1 MVKFKIIAAIII
13 FILVANISPANS
25 KTYYKEIKLP
35 YEEKNQPIDLHVE
48 FDNPCYAVNEK
59 DNSIRVFYNGNEIE
73 SDIYNLNYIDKS
85 HIKSCN
91 VVFLSQGKG
100 TYIIKYGDEGE
111 KKNYKN
117 HVDVVDSH
125 YYYQLFPGYY
135 AKLDYYAIM
144 QDGKCV
150 FSIGQQGNVL
160 GIQMGQKVI
169 KMKENATQFKFS
181 TWEEMSSFSF
191 FYYEGKEVG
200 TDEKLISKKII
211 FDGNLIAKV
220 MIESMSSNGKVKTRA
235 YYTYYY
241 TPSTNKRIFIKFSHN
256 ALQNCNVYGIDEE
269 NGIFA
274 YLMCIKSRSNAI
286 NELNMGE
293 ILPYIHLYGENGIE
307 EYKMDTNPQNKNYR
321 WLISSK
327 DDVLLGEKPWVCMD
341 DGKAYGMI
349 FNKNASGLEIKAVVE
364 KKFDLPGLTVAGGGV
379 SVGRRGKGGSIPKG
393 FKASYKC
400 EMYYGKNLEDMENE
414 ANGFYNFSKYRE
426 ESIENVKM
434 HKLKVVIHSILPF
447 RTRVEAWNGR
457 NMVASSDSWLRR
469 ASLELPE
476 GNYTIRVYTKF
487 GAYIGEKFVNLNED
501 KKIHIFCTFEGKLHL
516 EMNDGFEAR
525 LIDNKNGIVYENI
538 SSNGYTELFA
548 PAFHKYKLQI
558 VYKGFLM
565 EEKSIFIPSRSM
577 KFNFNLYNLNVEIK
591 DALNLPVEVNLS
603 ISLTSNEMIEKM
615 NLYPEKEKNLYQ
627 FKNLPSGNYIL
638 KINFKEFKLN
648 KNIKIPEEENLKIN
662 FPVVY
667 KINVNAYDDR
677 GFKIK
682 AKIKFERNG
691 MEFERDELPP
701 GKYNVNVYYKNKKI
715 ASMGTYISSTDMIDI
730 VTKKN
735 SIYIYGIIAA
745 ISIIIGYFIYK
756 RRFFNALLGMFLFS
770 ILLPWW
776 GIASDKKTNLYLL
789 PPSMIEMGSNYGKI
803 ISIPSVFKYAFIL
816 SLLLFIISIAL
827 SLIKKFKHSSATSI
841 SSLIIFLSFLY
852 AFSKISVGSIWGNG
866 SINGSNATWGAGTGF
881 YIALVFAIL
890 NIAVVINEIRRRG

>member
-1 MVKFKIIAAIII
+1 MKFKIIVGIII
-13 FILVANISPANS
+13 FILIANISPVNA
-25 KTYYKEIKLP
+25 KTYYKEIKIP
-35 YEEKNQPIDLHVE
+35 YEEKNQPIDLHIE
-48 FDNPCYAVNEK
+48 FDNPCYALNEK

-73 SDIYNLNYIDKS
+73 SDIYNLNHIDKS

-100 TYIIKYGDEGE
+100 IYTIKYGDEGE

-150 FSIGQQGNVL
+150 IAIGQQGNVL

-169 KMKENATQFKFS
+169 KMKENVTEFKFS

-191 FYYEGKEVG
+191 FYYEGKEIG
-200 TDEKLISKKII
+200 TDEKLVSKKII
-211 FDGNLIAKV
+211 VDGNLIAKV
-220 MIESMSSNGKVKTRA
+220 MIESMSSNGKVKTKA

-241 TPSTNKRIFIKFSHN
+241 SPANKRIFVRFTHNVIK
-256 ALQNCNVYGIDEE
+256 NCDIHGIDEE
-269 NGIFA
+269 NGMFA
-274 YLMCIKSRSNAI
+274 YLMCIKSSSNTI
-286 NELNMGE
+286 KELNMGE

-349 FNKNASGLEIKAVVE
+349 FDKNASKLEVKALVQ
-364 KKFDLPGLTVAGGGV
+364 KKYDLPGLTVAGGGV
-379 SVGRRGKGGSIPKG
+379 SVGRRGKGGIIPEG

-400 EMYYGKNLEDMENE
+400 EMYYGKNLNDMKNE
-414 ANGFYNFSKYRE
+414 ADEFYNFSKYRE
-426 ESIENVKM
+426 GGIENVQM
-434 HKLKVVIHSILPF
+434 HKLKVVIHSLLPF
-447 RTRVEAWNGR
+447 RTRVEAWNDGS
-457 NMVASSDSWLRR
+457 MVASSDSWLRR
-469 ASLELPE
+469 ANLELPE

-501 KKIHIFCTFEGKLHL
+501 KKIHIFCTFGGKLRI

-525 LIDNKNGIVYENI
+525 LIDDENGIVYENI
-538 SSNGYTELFA
+538 SSNGHTELFA
-548 PAFHKYKLQI
+548 PAFHKYRLQI
-558 VYKGFLM
+558 IYKGFLM
-565 EEKSIFIPSRSM
+565 KEESIFIPSRLM
-577 KFNFNLYNLNVEIK
+577 KFNFNLYNLNVEVK
-591 DALNLPVEVNLS
+591 DALNLPVEANLS
-603 ISLTSNEMIEKM
+603 ISLTSDEMIEKTD
-615 NLYPEKEKNLYQ
+615 LYPEKNEKYQ
-627 FKNLPSGNYIL
+627 FRNLPAGNYIL
-638 KINFKEFKLN
+638 KIKFKEFKLN
-648 KNIKIPEEENLKIN
+648 KNVKIPDEKNLKIN

-667 KINVNAYDDR
+667 KINVNAYDNR

-691 MEFERDELPP
+691 MEFERSELPP
-701 GKYNVNVYYKNKKI
+701 GRYSINVYYKNKKI
-715 ASMGTYISSTDMIDI
+715 ANMETYISSPDTINI

-735 SIYIYGIIAA
+735 SIYIYGIISA

-756 RRFFNALLGMFLFS
+756 RRFFDALLGMFLFS

-776 GIASDKKTNLYLL
+776 GIASNEKINLYLI
-789 PPSMIEMGSNYGKI
+789 PASMIEMGSHYGKI
-803 ISIPSVFKYAFIL
+803 ISIPSLFKYAFIL
-816 SLLLFIISIAL
+816 SLLLFIASIVL
-827 SLIKKFKHSSATSI
+827 SLIKKFKQSSATSI
-841 SSLIIFLSFLY
+841 SSLIIFISSLY
-852 AFSKISVGSIWGNG
+852 VFSKISVGSIWGKG
-866 SINGSNATWGAGTGF
+866 ILNGSNAVWGAGTGF

-890 NIAVVINEIRRRG
+890 NVAVVINEIRRRS